1 MRALQILIKN
11 RMNHPTMNHSQWPL
25 YFLIK
30 CIFFLAFKTKTVFFV
45 YVFLLLLKVSLTF
58 VKKN

>member
-30 CIFFLAFKTKTVFFV
+30 CIFFLAFKTKTVFFRICFSV
-45 YVFLLLLKVSLTF
+45 VVESIIDLC
-58 VKKN
+58 